1 MPRNAPHW
9 ALHPPRIRILHD
21 ALSPKLCYHK
31 SMNYQNLQN
40 IQSVLDDFVN
50 KKEAAGLN
58 LLVCKDGRELGYWQ
72 SGFADLE
79 KPQPY
84 QRNTIARLY
93 SMSKPVTAV
102 AAMILM
108 EEGKLDFAAELYRY
122 LPEFKDVKVCTD
134 RGPKGN
140 PRPASRP
147 ILIQDLLNMT
157 SGYGYGAWGE
167 ASFYGEHLTSKLIN
181 DLTEDEKDGG
191 KNQITTR
198 EFARRI
204 AQIPLNFEPGTEY
217 NYGYS
222 ADILGA
228 VIEQVSGQSFGDFL
242 KDRIFKPLAM
252 NDTDFYVPDSKQSRL
267 AKVYRSVEDWSD
279 GSEKRHL
286 ELFTDCNLGI
296 QDKMNHQPA
305 FESGGAGLCSTVD
318 DYMKFAL
325 MLTNGGSFNGRRILS
340 ENTVRRLSGSRLMPS
355 VQKTFDIKM
364 PHLAG
369 YTYCNLL
376 RVAANPGSCNVF
388 TSKGEFGWDGWLG
401 PYVSVDRESVLTI
414 VMTMQRCDSGTT
426 SAARRA
432 RNIIYSSSC

>member
-1 MPRNAPHW
+1 
-9 ALHPPRIRILHD
+9 
-21 ALSPKLCYHK
+21 
-31 SMNYQNLQN
+31 MNYKLLENL
-40 IQSVLDDFVN
+40 QSVLDDFVN

-58 LLVCKDGRELGYWQ
+58 LLVYKDGRELGYWQ
-72 SGFADLE
+72 AGFADLE
-79 KPQPY
+79 NARPY

-93 SMSKPVTAV
+93 SMTKPVTAV

-134 RGPKGN
+134 RGRKGN
-140 PRPASRP
+140 PKPASRP

-157 SGYGYGAWGE
+157 SGYGYGAWGDG
-167 ASFYGEHLTSKLIN
+167 SFYGEHLTSVLIN
-181 DLTEDEKDGG
+181 DLNEDEKDGG

-198 EFARRI
+198 DFARRI

-228 VIEQVSGQSFGDFL
+228 VIEEVAGTSLGDFM
-242 KDRIFKPLAM
+242 KERIFKPLAM

-279 GSEKRHL
+279 KKNPGVRHL
-286 ELFTDCNLGI
+286 ELFTSCNLGI
-296 QDKMNHQPA
+296 QDKMNHKPA

-325 MLTNGGSFNGRRILS
+325 MLTNGGQLDGCRILS
-340 ENTVRRLSGSRLMPS
+340 ENTVRRFSDSRLMPS
-355 VQKTFDIKM
+355 VQQTFDIKM

-376 RVAANPGSCNVF
+376 RVAANPGACNVF

-401 PYVSVDRESVLTI
+401 PYVSVDRETGLSI

-426 SAARRA
+426 SATRKAK
-432 RNIIYSSSC
+432 NIIYSTIDNI

>member
-1 MPRNAPHW
+1 
-9 ALHPPRIRILHD
+9 
-21 ALSPKLCYHK
+21 
-31 SMNYQNLQN
+31 MNYKLLEN
-40 IQSVLDDFVN
+40 IQSILDDFVN

-72 SGFADLE
+72 SGLADVAAGRD
-79 KPQPY
+79 Y
-84 QRNTIARLY
+84 SRDTIARLY
-93 SMSKPVTAV
+93 SMTKPVTAV

-134 RGPKGN
+134 RGRKGN
-140 PRPASRP
+140 PKPAGRP

-167 ASFYGEHLTSKLIN
+167 ASFYGEHLTSELIN
-181 DLTEDEKDGG
+181 DLNEDEKDGG

-228 VIEQVSGQSFGDFL
+228 VIEVVSGQSFSDFM
-242 KDRIFKPLAM
+242 KERIFKPLAM
-252 NDTDFYVPDSKQSRL
+252 NDTDFYVPEEKQSRL
-267 AKVYRSVEDWSD
+267 AKVYRSVEDWSS
-279 GSEKRHL
+279 GQEKRQL
-286 ELFTDCNLGI
+286 QLFTDCNLGV
-296 QDKMNHQPA
+296 QDKMNHPPA

-318 DYMKFAL
+318 DYMNFAL
-325 MLTNGGSFNGRRILS
+325 MLANGGSFNGRRILS
-340 ENTVRRLSGSRLMPS
+340 ENTVRRLSDSRLMPS
-355 VQKTFDIKM
+355 VQQTFDIKM

-369 YTYCNLL
+369 YTYCNLM
-376 RVAANPGSCNVF
+376 RVAANPGACNVF

-401 PYVSVDRESVLTI
+401 PYVSVDRETGLTI

-426 SAARRA
+426 AAIRRA
-432 RNIIYSSSC
+432 RNIIYSSLS

>member
-1 MPRNAPHW
+1 MDLA
-9 ALHPPRIRILHD
+9 
-21 ALSPKLCYHK
+21 KLG
-31 SMNYQNLQN
+31 N
-40 IQSVLDDFVN
+40 IQNVLDDFTA

-58 LLVCKDGRELGYWQ
+58 LLVCKDGCELGYWQ
-72 SGFADLE
+72 SGLADVE
-79 KPQPY
+79 ARKAY
-84 QRNTIARLY
+84 NRDTIARLY

-134 RGPKGN
+134 RGRKGN
-140 PRPASRP
+140 PKTASRP

-167 ASFYGEHLTSKLIN
+167 GSFYGEHLTSVLIN
-181 DLTEDEKDGG
+181 DLNEDEKDGG

-228 VIEQVSGQSFGDFL
+228 VIEEVSGSRLSDFM
-242 KDRIFKPLAM
+242 KERIFKPLAM
-252 NDTDFYVPDSKQSRL
+252 NDTDFYVPESKQKRL
-267 AKVYRSVEDWSD
+267 AKVYRSVEDWSS
-279 GSEKRHL
+279 GSEKHIL
-286 ELFTDCNLGI
+286 QLFTDCNLGV
-296 QDKMNHQPA
+296 QDKMNHPPA
-305 FESGGAGLCSTVD
+305 FESGGAGLCSTAD
-318 DYMKFAL
+318 DYMNFAL
-325 MLTNGGSFNGRRILS
+325 MLANDGCLNGRRILS
-340 ENTVRRLSGSRLMPS
+340 ENTVRRLSDSRLMPS
-355 VQKTFDIKM
+355 VQQTFDLKM

-369 YTYCNLL
+369 YSYCNLM
-376 RVAANPGSCNVF
+376 RVAANPGACNVF

-401 PYVSVDRESVLTI
+401 PYVSVDRESGLTI

-432 RNIIYSSSC
+432 RNIIYSL

>member
-1 MPRNAPHW
+1 MMQ
-9 ALHPPRIRILHD
+9 IETKYVIIE
-21 ALSPKLCYHK
+21 
-31 SMNYQNLQN
+31 SMNYKLLEN
-40 IQSVLDDFVN
+40 IQPVLDDFVN

-58 LLVCKDGRELGYWQ
+58 LLLCKDGREIGYWQ
-72 SGFADLE
+72 SGLADLE
-79 KPQPY
+79 KSQPY
-84 QRNTIARLY
+84 QRDTIVRLY

-108 EEGKLDFAAELYRY
+108 EEGKLDFAVELFRY
-122 LPEFKDVKVCTD
+122 LPEFKDVKVCIE

-140 PRPASRP
+140 PRPATRP

-167 ASFYGEHLTSKLIN
+167 ASFYGEHLTSELIN
-181 DLTEDEKDGG
+181 DLNEDEKEGG

-204 AQIPLNFEPGTEY
+204 SSIPLNFEPGTEY

-222 ADILGA
+222 ADILGV
-228 VIEQVSGQSFGDFL
+228 VIEEVSGMKFSQFL
-242 KDRIFKPLAM
+242 SNRIFKPLGM
-252 NDTDFYVPDSKQSRL
+252 DDTAFYVPDSKQNRL

-279 GSEKRHL
+279 GSEKRQL
-286 ELFTDCNLGI
+286 ELFTNCNLGI
-296 QDKMNHQPA
+296 QDKMNHEPA

-325 MLTNGGSFNGRRILS
+325 MLTNGGQLNGRRILS
-340 ENTVRRLSGSRLMPS
+340 ENTVRRFSDSRLMPS
-355 VQKTFDIKM
+355 VQQTFDIKM

-369 YTYCNLL
+369 YSYCNLM
-376 RVAANPGSCNVF
+376 RVAANPGACNVF

-401 PYVSVDRESVLTI
+401 PYMSVDCETGITI

-426 SAARRA
+426 SAARKA
-432 RNIIYSSSC
+432 RNIIYSTLNN

>member
-1 MPRNAPHW
+1 MDLAK
-9 ALHPPRIRILHD
+9 LH
-21 ALSPKLCYHK
+21 
-31 SMNYQNLQN
+31 N
-40 IQSVLDDFVN
+40 IQKVLDDYTTE
-50 KKEAAGLN
+50 KQAAGLN

-72 SGFADLE
+72 SGLADVE
-79 KPQPY
+79 NNQPY
-84 QRNTIARLY
+84 QRETIARLY

-108 EEGKLDFAAELYRY
+108 EEGKLDFADELFRY
-122 LPEFKDVKVCTD
+122 LPEFRNVKVCPD
-134 RGPKGN
+134 RGRQGN
-140 PRPASRP
+140 PRPANRP

-167 ASFYGEHLTSKLIN
+167 ASFYGEHLTSKLID
-181 DLTEDEKDGG
+181 DLNEDERDGG

-204 AQIPLNFEPGTEY
+204 AEIPLNFEPGTEY

-228 VIEQVSGQSFGDFL
+228 VIEEVSGSRLGDFM
-242 KDRIFKPLAM
+242 KERIFKPLGM
-252 NDTDFYVPDSKQSRL
+252 KDTDFYVPDEKQKRL

-279 GSEKRHL
+279 SKNPGARHL
-286 ELFTDCNLGI
+286 ELFTSCNLGV

-325 MLTNGGSFNGRRILS
+325 MLVNGGSFNGCRILS
-340 ENTVRRLSGSRLMPS
+340 ENTVRRLSDSRLMPS
-355 VQKTFDIKM
+355 VQQTFDIKM

-376 RVAANPGSCNVF
+376 RVAANPGACNVF
-388 TSKGEFGWDGWLG
+388 TNKGEFGWDGWLG
-401 PYVSVDRESVLTI
+401 PYVSVDPENKITF

-426 SAARRA
+426 GAARKA
-432 RNIIYSSSC
+432 RNIIYSA